1 LLALVL
7 APIILGV
14 IGYYLPRVIAT
25 AIMLLGQGF
34 LIAWAWQLYQR
45 ARAAGPFYEGLGGDR
60 PLYISFRGEQTALA
74 LVLLTVLLSTAA
86 LLYTLNEPYF
96 STRLLLLMLILQGL
110 SIGILLTDD
119 IFNLFVLIE
128 VSSLVGVLLTM
139 YRQGL
144 RSAYDGLYYMTVQ
157 VVAMMFFLFGVAYL
171 YQMFGV
177 LSVSEMVAAAG
188 TVPPRALLL
197 PVAFIL
203 TGIAVKVGFFPL
215 FSYIPHAYGNP
226 GAPIAVLAML
236 SAVVVSGS
244 VYWLSRLMETF
255 APLASMEPFVAVAA
269 VLTVIAGA
277 IKALGALDIRVFL
290 AYSTVSQ
297 MGLIALGLVAGEVSK
312 DGAIFHIVTHA
323 VAKALLFFAAGV
335 ILDAYGTARI
345 NQIRGAL
352 RRCPVAGAAI
362 ILSLLSL
369 AGLPFTAGGISK
381 YWLTYNVANPWLTAA
396 MWLSTALTVL
406 ISLRFAM
413 ILIGTPATARPVGRW
428 HGGKEAVVLVLT
440 IALLALGIFG
450 NRLVPGVVNWQGDI
464 ALASALEKGL
474 ITLAIGAVAVLV
486 LRLLLRSPES
496 TQGQVMQRLAYRI
509 TRDGAL
515 SLPDAVLVMTGFF
528 VAALAAGLFLGV
540 GRA

>member
-1 LLALVL
+1 
-7 APIILGV
+7 
-14 IGYYLPRVIAT
+14 
-25 AIMLLGQGF
+25 MLLGQGF
-34 LIAWAWQLYQR
+34 LIAWAWQLYQQ
-45 ARAAGPFYEGLGGDR
+45 ARTFGPFYEGLGGDR

-74 LVLLTVLLSTAA
+74 LVLLTILLSTAA
-86 LLYTLNEPYF
+86 LIFTLNELYF

-128 VSSLVGVLLTM
+128 VSTLVGVLLTM

-144 RSAYDGLYYMTVQ
+144 RSAYGGLYYLTVQ

-171 YQMFGV
+171 YQIFGV
-177 LSVSEMVAAAG
+177 LSVSEMVAMAG
-188 TVPPRALLL
+188 SLDSRALLL
-197 PVAFIL
+197 PVAFLL

-215 FSYIPHAYGNP
+215 FSYVPHAYGNP
-226 GAPIAVLAML
+226 GAPVAVLAML

-244 VYWLSRLMETF
+244 VYWLSRLVETF
-255 APLASMEPFVAVAA
+255 APLVSMEPFVAVAA
-269 VLTVIAGA
+269 ILTVVAGA
-277 IKALGALDIRVFL
+277 AKALGTLDIRVFL

-297 MGLIALGLVAGEVSK
+297 MGLIALGLVAGGVSR

-323 VAKALLFFAAGV
+323 VAKALLFLAAGV

-352 RRCPVAGAAI
+352 RRCPIAAI
-362 ILSLLSL
+362 AVLLSLISL
-369 AGLPFTAGGISK
+369 AGLPFTAGGVSK
-381 YWLTYNVANPWLTAA
+381 YWLTYDVASPWLTAA

-413 ILIGTPATARPVGRW
+413 ILFGTAATAQPVGRW
-428 HGGKEAVVLVLT
+428 RGGKDAVVLVLT

-450 NRLVPGVVNWQGDI
+450 NQLVPGVVSWRGDI
-464 ALASALEKGL
+464 ALTSAIEKGL
-474 ITLAIGAVAVLV
+474 ITLAITAAAIPVVRWLTRG
-486 LRLLLRSPES
+486 PES
-496 TQGQVMQRLAYRI
+496 KQGQALQRLAYRI

-515 SLPDAVLVMTGFF
+515 SLPDAILVMTGFF
-528 VAALAAGLFLGV
+528 VAALATGLFLGV